1 MRIDIHSHFQSLDYI
16 KHLLGRD
23 AMPSTV
29 HDGGVYFVQCS
40 AEVKIPA
47 LPVMLDM
54 EHKLQ
59 DMDALGV
66 DVAVLTHGLPLGP
79 DALGGQEAD
88 EWAER
93 INDNLARAVACC
105 PGRFI
110 GFGTIGFGD
119 VERSIDEADRCID
132 ELGFKG
138 FQVFSNVDGQP
149 LDSPRVLPVIA
160 HVGRRGVPI
169 HLHPATP
176 LNRVAVDRA
185 SLSLPLGFPFDASLN
200 TVRLIQSGLFDEV
213 PDLRLIVAHA
223 GGVIP
228 YLKGRIAT
236 YNTASSLISD
246 APALEHQVRHYLD
259 RLYVDT
265 VTYDAPA
272 LECCYQSLG
281 AERML
286 YGTDH
291 PFGAYSVAAN
301 LVEELRCSAEE
312 RELIYHG
319 NAERL
324 LT

>member
-1 MRIDIHSHFQSLDYI
+1 MRIDVHSHFQSLDYVR
-16 KHLLGRD
+16 HLLGRD
-23 AMPSTV
+23 ALPRALQ
-29 HDGGVYFVQCS
+29 DDGVYFVQCS
-40 AEVKIPA
+40 AEVKVPA

-54 EHKLQ
+54 QHKLH
-59 DMDALGV
+59 DMDALGI

-88 EWAER
+88 DWAAH
-93 INDNLARAVACC
+93 INDDLARLVTCC

-119 VERSIDEADRCID
+119 VRRSIDEADRCID
-132 ELGFKG
+132 HLGFKG
-138 FQVFSNVDGQP
+138 FQVFSNVACKP
-149 LDSPRVLPVIA
+149 LDSPCVLAVIA
-160 HVGRRGVPI
+160 HIGRRGVPI
-169 HLHPATP
+169 HLHPAAP

-185 SLSLPLGFPFDASLN
+185 SLSLPLGFPFDTSLN
-200 TVRLIQSGLFDEV
+200 TVRLIQSGIFDEV

-228 YLKGRIAT
+228 YLTGRIAT
-236 YNTASSLISD
+236 YNTPSLLIAD
-246 APALEHQVRHYLD
+246 APELEHQVRHYLD

-291 PFGAYSVAAN
+291 PFGSYSVAAS
-301 LVEELRCSAEE
+301 LVEELPCTPEE